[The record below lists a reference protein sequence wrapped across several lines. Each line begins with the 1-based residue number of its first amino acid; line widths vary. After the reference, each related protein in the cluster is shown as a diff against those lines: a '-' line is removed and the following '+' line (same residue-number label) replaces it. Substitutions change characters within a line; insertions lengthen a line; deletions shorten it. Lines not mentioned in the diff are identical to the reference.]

1 EVGMSLEYV
10 PAPGQTVVLKRH
22 ANLSVG
28 GTAVDVT
35 DLVHPETRKACER
48 AATLI
53 GLDVCGVD
61 LVTSDIAKPMDGGI
75 VEVNAAPGLR
85 MHVSPS
91 EGQARAVGD
100 AIVSHLFPPGEDG
113 RI

>member
-1 EVGMSLEYV
+1 PKRGEGHERPLTRIAMDDELVERLGEVGMSLEYV

-75 VEVNAAPGLR
+75 VEVNAAPG
-85 MHVSPS
+85 
-91 EGQARAVGD
+91 
-100 AIVSHLFPPGEDG
+100 
-113 RI
+113 